1 MMTRVIR
8 VGGRR
13 KQKAVERQDRGYPG
27 PLGRSV
33 PVVADHDWVSQFDAA
48 DRLGIGVGRI
58 GLVIQGGR
66 LDPVHDQQG
75 RAGVSRESVE
85 WEATR
90 RADASALRRAFLV
103 LADVGRGLA
112 GGI

>member
-1 MMTRVIR
+1 MKRMTED
-8 VGGRR
+8 GGRR
-13 KQKAVERQDRGYPG
+13 KQKAVQRQDQGYPG

-33 PVVADHDWVSQFDAA
+33 PVVTDHDWVSQFDAA

-66 LDPVHDQQG
+66 LDPVHDQRG

-85 WEATR
+85 REATR
-90 RADASALRRAFLV
+90 RADASALRRAWLM

-112 GGI
+112 RGI